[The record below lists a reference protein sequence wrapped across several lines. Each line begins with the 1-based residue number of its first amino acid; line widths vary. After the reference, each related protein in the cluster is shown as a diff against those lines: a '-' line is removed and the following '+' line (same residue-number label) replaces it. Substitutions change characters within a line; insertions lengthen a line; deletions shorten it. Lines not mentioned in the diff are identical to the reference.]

1 MACGPAFAALA
12 RKYRALLAIRREAAA
27 GQRAPRAVLRALA
40 AEFPGALRE
49 LDNLPE
55 RALAERAAALEEAAR
70 DPACTL
76 PWMLPLAAYHALAWA
91 ALSIRRTLRSRRA
104 LAPGEAAR
112 LAAAASIDATLDAA
126 TGWSAPL
133 LGAVPGASDP
143 LLDVAFVEAVAAPPR
158 GRLAR
163 AVLERVAAASG
174 RSPEALDALLFPPH
188 PGRAHGRKAGVP
200 ELP

>member
-1 MACGPAFAALA
+1 MACGPAFAALE
-12 RKYRALLAIRREAAA
+12 RKYRALLAIRRDAAA
-27 GQRAPRAVLRALA
+27 GRRAPRAVLRALA

-55 RALAERAAALEEAAR
+55 RALEERAAALEEAAR
-70 DPACTL
+70 DPACAL
-76 PWMLPLAAYHALAWA
+76 PWMLPLAAYHALARA

-112 LAAAASIDATLDAA
+112 LAATASLDAA
-126 TGWSAPL
+126 AGWPAPLPGASAPL
-133 LGAVPGASDP
+133 LDA
-143 LLDVAFVEAVAAPPR
+143 AFVEAVAAPPG

-174 RSPEALDALLFPPH
+174 RSPEALDLLLFPPH
-188 PGRAHGRKAGVP
+188 PGRAHIRRAGVP
-200 ELP
+200 EHR